1 MQNSLRIFFFGIILN
16 VLNPVLLFSQNVNV
30 KFDQLILSENF
41 DSVNSYWPMLADA
54 DNLFIVQDGEMI
66 MNRIAKKSPYA
77 ILGGFG
83 EQENLFR
90 LVSSLKLD
98 KASSDESIVGLLF
111 MTQND
116 GKGGFIVEFN
126 KRQEYRI
133 KQIAGNQYKY
143 MSGDDKKQGWIKSDD
158 LKDMDNF
165 NLIEISAANRFY
177 DLYVNNQYQQSFT
190 NSTYDKGKMGV
201 IIGPATQARID
212 FFYLFTSSSYTSPTA
227 ENNYNNTY
235 TEIPVPGKNSNSNSD
250 DVIKLTETIIALKK
264 KNNVLTTE
272 NEDLRRK
279 YTALESDEKEKADS
293 YDYFRKQVK
302 VVQQKNKALK
312 FSFDSIVNV
321 NNQLLKYKEIVTTGG
336 NQDLI
341 INLSETVKSLKT
353 RNSKLV
359 NNNQTLNQNI
369 AKLKNQLNDLKAGR
383 KTDAKD
389 EIKPVK
395 NPSNPN
401 SQQQGFTL
409 PSDGD

>member
-16 VLNPVLLFSQNVNV
+16 LLNPVLLFSQNVNV

-177 DLYVNNQYQQSFT
+177 DLYINNQYQQSFT
-190 NSTYDKGKMGV
+190 NATYDKGKMGV

-212 FFYLFTSSSYTSPTA
+212 FFYLFTSSSYSPPSA
-227 ENNYNNTY
+227 ENNYNNTNN
-235 TEIPVPGKNSNSNSD
+235 EIPIPNVNSNSE
-250 DVIKLTETIIALKK
+250 DVLKLTETIIALKK
-264 KNNVLTTE
+264 KNNVLRSE

-279 YTALESDEKEKADS
+279 YTALESDDQQKAES
-293 YDYFRKQVK
+293 YDYFKKQVK
-302 VVQQKNKALK
+302 VVQQKNKKLQ
-312 FSFDSIVNV
+312 FSNDSLIIV
-321 NNQLLKYKEIVTTGG
+321 NNQLLKYKEIVGAGG

-341 INLSETVKSLKT
+341 IRLSETIKSLNN
-353 RNSKLV
+353 RNSELV
-359 NNNQTLNQNI
+359 ENNNLLNRNI
-369 AKLKNQLNDLKAGR
+369 AKFQNQIKDLKAGR
-383 KTDAKD
+383 KIKAKD
-389 EIKPVK
+389 NIEPA
-395 NPSNPN
+395 NNNSTPN
-401 SQQQGFTL
+401 TQQQGFTL
-409 PSDGD
+409 PVDEE